1 MNSTSLKTDLH
12 VELTTLSNENGINQL
27 KYDWQDI
34 ILNKECFSEIY
45 LMNQNITTNGTWQE

>member
-1 MNSTSLKTDLH
+1 MNSTSLKPDLH
-12 VELTTLSNENGINQL
+12 VELATLSNENWINQL

-45 LMNQNITTNGTWQE
+45 LMNKSITTNRTWQE